1 MSPQTTSTSR
11 AELVHVLLL
20 SLSIPQTSHRHFS
33 SLARRLGRIFAH
45 AYFHHREA
53 FEQAEAES
61 SLYARFLALTTK
73 FDLVPPEFLVIPSR
87 LSSYDGRGDDRREMD
102 VQPPRLLAAAVD
114 PQGERDRDN
123 LQSQQRLGPA
133 WEHPPQRSPGRSPPG
148 LGPEP
153 GRDSPRR
160 FGRNRTDTMVFSEA
174 SGVVEELAK
183 TNGERELQTVEAESS
198 SPISLYQPQD
208 IFATESELLN
218 APEIPSIL
226 DDDGQLPEATPAES
240 EEGPTAK
247 PESSTPLATEE
258 ALPSEAESTHI
269 PVEESS
275 AIAHDDTASN
285 VEQVEVPQLDGDYA
299 TEDIQIQPADVPS
312 DVDAANQTVAAT
324 EATDIEDFEPVDPPK
339 EEPDAVVGDDT
350 QEVVEVPLTSAEGV
364 EGASTD
370 EDVSADPVEQAS
382 TDEPTPDVEKAGGE
396 DAKPQDIE
404 LPTASRQAEGG
415 DVKEADTSTTVD
427 QEPQVVAEVKVEPA

>member
-1 MSPQTTSTSR
+1 M
-11 AELVHVLLL
+11 HVFLL

-87 LSSYDGRGDDRREMD
+87 LSSYDGRGDDRREID

-133 WEHPPQRSPGRSPPG
+133 WEHPLPRSPGRSPPG

-183 TNGERELQTVEAESS
+183 TNGERELQTVEAGSS

-208 IFATESELLN
+208 LFATESELLN

-247 PESSTPLATEE
+247 PESPTPLATEE
-258 ALPSEAESTHI
+258 ASPSETESTHI
-269 PVEESS
+269 PVEASS
-275 AIAHDDTASN
+275 AIVHDDTASD
-285 VEQVEVPQLDGDYA
+285 VEQVEVPLAQLDGHHA
-299 TEDIQIQPADVPS
+299 TEDIQSQPADAPS
-312 DVDAANQTVAAT
+312 DVDATKQTVAAT
-324 EATDIEDFEPVDPPK
+324 EATDIDDFEPVDPPK
-339 EEPDAVVGDDT
+339 EEEEPDAIVGDNT
-350 QEVVEVPLTSAEGV
+350 QEVVEVPLAGAEGV
-364 EGASTD
+364 EDVSTD
-370 EDVSADPVEQAS
+370 EDAGADPVEQAS
-382 TDEPTPDVEKAGGE
+382 TNEPTPDIEKAGSE

-404 LPTASRQAEGG
+404 PPIASRQAEEG
-415 DVKEADTSTTVD
+415 DVKEADTSTMEET
-427 QEPQVVAEVKVEPA
+427 QVVAEVKVEPA